1 MTNLKE
7 ALKKNKLLT
16 YIVRYFKFKKEYN
29 YDLKYFINNFMNSSE
44 SKNKIEYNI
53 LLVCHSLEKG
63 MFNKNIRPFGI
74 NKTKLLIEL
83 LKKYSLYNNYENE
96 YSYILGISILKE
108 YIKIYENN
116 NWTSKFEYQYVYKF
130 LKECKSVEE
139 IELSNYIISKN
150 DIMKKNKSNFEDLLK
165 SRHSVRDF
173 SSRKIKDEDIEKC
186 IEMALLTPTACNRQ
200 MVHIRYIENDD
211 KKNLIKK
218 VGMGFSGFELDNTN
232 IFLISFDMN
241 FACFIGERNQ
251 GWFNSG
257 LVSMNFVNALHSLG
271 IGSCFVQFGNSFK
284 EEEFVK
290 KELGIPYNE
299 RIAVIVAA
307 GYYKE
312 NNKVLRSP
320 RKKINDVYEKIV

>member
-1 MTNLKE
+1 M
-7 ALKKNKLLT
+7 
-16 YIVRYFKFKKEYN
+16 
-29 YDLKYFINNFMNSSE
+29 
-44 SKNKIEYNI
+44 
-53 LLVCHSLEKG
+53 
-63 MFNKNIRPFGI
+63 
-74 NKTKLLIEL
+74 
-83 LKKYSLYNNYENE
+83 
-96 YSYILGISILKE
+96 
-108 YIKIYENN
+108 
-116 NWTSKFEYQYVYKF
+116 
-130 LKECKSVEE
+130 
-139 IELSNYIISKN
+139 
-150 DIMKKNKSNFEDLLK
+150 LK